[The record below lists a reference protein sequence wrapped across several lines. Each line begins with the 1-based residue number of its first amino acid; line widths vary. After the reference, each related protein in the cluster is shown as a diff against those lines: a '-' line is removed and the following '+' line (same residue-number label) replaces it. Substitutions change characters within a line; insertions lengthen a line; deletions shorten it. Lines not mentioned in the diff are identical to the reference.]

1 MLGDMGSVVDRIIA
15 KFGSQ
20 TALAEA
26 AGVTQPSVHGWR
38 REGLVPAR
46 RQAAI
51 LAAARARG
59 IPLEPADF
67 FATESSEAA

>member
-1 MLGDMGSVVDRIIA
+1 MDSVVDRIIA

-20 TALAEA
+20 AALAEA
-26 AGVTQPSVHGWR
+26 AGVKQPSVHGWR
-38 REGLVPAR
+38 REGLIPAR
-46 RQAAI
+46 RQAPI

-67 FATESSEAA
+67 FAADTSEAA